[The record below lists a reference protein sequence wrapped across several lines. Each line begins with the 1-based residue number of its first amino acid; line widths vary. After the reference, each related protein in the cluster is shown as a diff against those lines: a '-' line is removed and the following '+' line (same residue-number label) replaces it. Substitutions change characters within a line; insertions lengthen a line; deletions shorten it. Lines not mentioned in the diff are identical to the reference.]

1 MTRESPTIPGK
12 RIIWPKISVLKLRN
26 PALRTIVRVF
36 TYAFYAM
43 KQITTNRLKK
53 KYPISV
59 CDLTASIDYTCV

>member
-43 KQITTNRLKK
+43 KEITTNRLKK
-53 KYPISV
+53 KNTQYLFVISQP
-59 CDLTASIDYTCV
+59 L